1 VGWVVVL
8 REKFGRAQVL
18 QRMLRR
24 SRAKLEHDTE
34 RLKLQAGV
42 AHLRETALLRL
53 LKREKTTL
61 HSKQQWRMDESDRR
75 RERQIF

>member
-1 VGWVVVL
+1 M

-61 HSKQQWRMDESDRR
+61 HSKQQWRMDESDGR